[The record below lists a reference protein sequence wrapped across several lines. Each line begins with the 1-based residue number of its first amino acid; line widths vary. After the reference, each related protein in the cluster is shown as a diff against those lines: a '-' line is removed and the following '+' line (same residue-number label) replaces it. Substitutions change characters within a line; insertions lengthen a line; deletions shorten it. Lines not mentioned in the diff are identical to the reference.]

1 MPAMSPDS
9 EPLRRAPRPAAELD
23 AEREVDFAGYARAIA
38 ARWWLLLLG
47 AVLGGVIGFL
57 VGRADGSTF
66 QAPAIVYLGQ
76 PLTATGS
83 AGISSLA
90 SDPSGVA
97 AIARSQ
103 EVIDEVAGQVGMSPA
118 DLRRGVSAS
127 ALGERRA
134 QSAVTLVGIT
144 ARGDERAP
152 VEQAA
157 NLLAEEVVDRAST
170 YVDAKIATYEQR
182 LEAQEERVA
191 VLERHV
197 DDVAAAIQGGSDL
210 SSAEQLTLA
219 TLLALRQE
227 NLAAAQDQILS
238 VEQLLTVAREVER
251 GRIVTEGSAAR
262 VDARSARTSIVVGAF
277 IGLLLGALAALL
289 WGPLGRLRAA

>member
-1 MPAMSPDS
+1 MSPDS

-23 AEREVDFAGYARAIA
+23 AEREVDFAGYARAIV
-38 ARWWLLLLG
+38 ARWWLLVLG

-66 QAPAIVYLGQ
+66 QAQAIVYLGQ

-83 AGISSLA
+83 AGITSLA

-118 DLRRGVSAS
+118 ELRRGVSAS

-219 TLLALRQE
+219 TLLAVHQE
-227 NLAAAQDQILS
+227 DLAGAQDQILS

-251 GRIVTEGSAAR
+251 GRIVTEASAAR
-262 VDARSARTSIVVGAF
+262 VDARSTRTSIVVGAF

-289 WGPLGRLRAA
+289 WGPLARLLS

>member
-1 MPAMSPDS
+1 MSPDS

-23 AEREVDFAGYARAIA
+23 AEREVDFAGYARAIV
-38 ARWWLLLLG
+38 ARWWLLVLG

-66 QAPAIVYLGQ
+66 QAQAIVYLGQ

-118 DLRRGVSAS
+118 ELRRGVSAS

-191 VLERHV
+191 VLEGQV

-219 TLLALRQE
+219 TLLAVHQE
-227 NLAAAQDQILS
+227 DLAGAQDQILS

-251 GRIVTEGSAAR
+251 GRIVTEASAAR
-262 VDARSARTSIVVGAF
+262 VDARSTRTSIVVGAF

-289 WGPLGRLRAA
+289 WGPLARLLS